1 MFFLE
6 YKKHHYSGADISG
19 AMSLDY
25 AVTYISYTIIT
36 TIGILAF
43 SYVHQMLSN
52 IRRLGWFIDNKGNP
66 RRWETWRMTTVLLV
80 LRHFCPSASGSSLCW
95 NAHVFSVQ
103 KKNSQILAKNC
114 KHNKNRHPE
123 CVALSRKRPHIHRQF
138 STSVHGYFW
147 DVFHPKRNNI
157 CHITVDSNSIQLSTP
172 LIPNF

>member
-6 YKKHHYSGADISG
+6 DKKHHYNGADISG

-25 AVTYISYTIIT
+25 AVTYISYTIFT

-103 KKNSQILAKNC
+103 KKKIHKFFQRTVSTTKTDILSVWLLVG
-114 KHNKNRHPE
+114 RD
-123 CVALSRKRPHIHRQF
+123 HIF
-138 STSVHGYFW
+138 TGSFLLLFMVIFELFFILKGTIFA
-147 DVFHPKRNNI
+147 
-157 CHITVDSNSIQLSTP
+157 T
-172 LIPNF
+172 

>member
-6 YKKHHYSGADISG
+6 DKKHHYNGADISG

-66 RRWETWRMTTVLLV
+66 RRWETWRMTTVLLCWDTSAPQPLV
-80 LRHFCPSASGSSLCW
+80 LHCAGM
-95 NAHVFSVQ
+95 HMFSVC
-103 KKNSQILAKNC
+103 KNLKIHKFLQRTVSTTKTDILSVWLLVG
-114 KHNKNRHPE
+114 RD
-123 CVALSRKRPHIHRQF
+123 HIF
-138 STSVHGYFW
+138 TGSFLLLFMVIFEMFFILKGTIFA
-147 DVFHPKRNNI
+147 
-157 CHITVDSNSIQLSTP
+157 T
-172 LIPNF
+172 